1 VDGSGAVAQGEAAD
15 LLVLD
20 LDALDRD
27 AILPVDPLDLVF
39 ARATTAHVRDV
50 FVAGK
55 RIVAEGRVLG
65 VDLPAVEA
73 DLRERYRTALA
84 SASFL
89 KAWPRYET
97 ALRRW
102 YTERVGCT

>member
-1 VDGSGAVAQGEAAD
+1 
-15 LLVLD
+15 
-20 LDALDRD
+20 
-27 AILPVDPLDLVF
+27 
-39 ARATTAHVRDV
+39 
-50 FVAGK
+50 
-55 RIVAEGRVLG
+55 VLG